1 MVFKNI
7 LVPYDGS
14 TYANRAFNKALDISK
29 QHDSKLR
36 VVACLDIANLGGWY
50 IDKRINK
57 DIMKKAKN
65 LTKKLFSKLNDIA
78 KKNSVPLE
86 SKIIESK
93 NTVKSILSFAESKNI
108 DLIVMGSSG
117 RGGFD
122 KMLLGSVSNGVMQ
135 KAKCSVL
142 IVK

>member
-1 MVFKNI
+1 MTFKNI

-14 TYANRAFNKALDISK
+14 TYANRAFNKAIEIAK
-29 QHDSKLR
+29 QHNSNLK

-57 DIMKKAKN
+57 DIMKKAKY
-65 LTKKLFSKLNDIA
+65 LTEKLFSKLDGIA
-78 KKNSVPLE
+78 KENSISVDF
-86 SKIIESK
+86 KIIESK
-93 NTVKSILSFAESKNI
+93 NTVKSIISFAKSKNI

-122 KMLLGSVSNGVMQ
+122 KVLLGSVSNGIMQ
-135 KAKCSVL
+135 KAKCPVL
-142 IVK
+142 IIK

>member
-1 MVFKNI
+1 MAFKNI

-14 TYANRAFNKALDISK
+14 TYANRAFNKALDLAKLHGSN
-29 QHDSKLR
+29 LR
-36 VVACLDIANLGGWY
+36 VVACLDVENLGGWY
-50 IDKRINK
+50 VDKRVNN

-65 LTKKLFSKLNDIA
+65 LTEKLFSNLRDIA
-78 KKNSVPLE
+78 KKNSMALE

-93 NTVKSILSFAESKNI
+93 NTVKSIISFAELKNI

>member
-14 TYANRAFNKALDISK
+14 TYANRAFNKALEIAK
-29 QHDSKLR
+29 QHDSNLR

-65 LTKKLFSKLNDIA
+65 LTEKLFSKLDDTA
-78 KKNSVPLE
+78 KKNSITLD
-86 SKIIESK
+86 SKIIESN
-93 NTVKSILSFAESKNI
+93 NTVKSLLSFTKSKNI

-122 KMLLGSVSNGVMQ
+122 KVLLGSVSNGVMQ
-135 KAKCSVL
+135 KAKCPVL
-142 IVK
+142 IIK